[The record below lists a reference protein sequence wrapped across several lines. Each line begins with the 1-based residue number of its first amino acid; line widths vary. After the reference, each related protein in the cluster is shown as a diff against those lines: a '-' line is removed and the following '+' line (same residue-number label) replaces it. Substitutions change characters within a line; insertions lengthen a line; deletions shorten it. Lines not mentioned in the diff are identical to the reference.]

1 MIFIDFLLTMGQ
13 LILGVWQESHNLFYI
28 ATGTGIVLGGLTWW
42 IAYLIVHHI
51 NLQFP
56 FRLHHLFCC
65 FLAALLTFLFTLLLF
80 ASRYAGIVAEGMVI
94 TWERTIQ
101 VDKNW
106 RNKTF
111 IKAYD
116 AVYDLKDPNTG
127 KQLEDFKGNLHPK
140 TGKDTLIPTNH
151 DLSIQTVSE
160 VYAKGAVEHFN
171 ETYPFLSKIMWARSK
186 TSKESIIQ
194 AIKRVFEG
202 PEKIYQLED
211 AIRLAGKNIKK
222 ELKKQVPQVVLFFRI
237 ILGILFL
244 LVQSCTIGLLV
255 WAAHRDIKIDF
266 PKQQLS

>member
-1 MIFIDFLLTMGQ
+1 MVFLDFLLTMGQ
-13 LILGVWQESHNLFYI
+13 LILRVWQESHNLFYI

-56 FRLHHLFCC
+56 FRLQHHFCC
-65 FLAALLTFLFTLLLF
+65 FLAALLTLIFTLLFF
-80 ASRYAGIVAEGMVI
+80 ASRYTGVVAEGMVI
-94 TWERTIQ
+94 TWETAIQ

-106 RNKTF
+106 RNKIF

-116 AVYDLKDPNTG
+116 AVYDLKDPKTG
-127 KQLEDFKGNLHPK
+127 KQLEDFKETPHPR

-151 DLSIQTVSE
+151 DRSIQAVSE

-186 TSKESIIQ
+186 TSKESILHD
-194 AIKRVFEG
+194 IKRVFEG

-222 ELKKQVPQVVLFFRI
+222 ELKNQVPQVLLFFRI
-237 ILGILFL
+237 ILGVTFF
-244 LVQSCTIGLLV
+244 LVQSFTIGLLV
-255 WAAHRDIKIDF
+255 WAAHRDIKTDF
-266 PKQQLS
+266 PKQQ